1 MSGSL
6 FHSEGFRLPGRFGG
20 RVGRTCFVV
29 AIAAIAVLLAAPS
42 QAEQFRLS
50 EDGTVLGTL
59 YTDGKVDDLRIQ
71 VVLDGDEPIG
81 TYVYAFIGASE
92 YLQRTNDGYWIPW
105 DRQWDSLVDN
115 RLSAVDGTLEFKIFD
130 EDLGADNHGITIVVA
145 YRTKSTLKY
154 GLYSVGPDWAKP

>member
-6 FHSEGFRLPGRFGG
+6 FHSEVFRLPGRLGG
-20 RVGRTCFVV
+20 FVAWVVCATALLGILPTV
-29 AIAAIAVLLAAPS
+29 A
-42 QAEQFRLS
+42 AEPLPTLS

-59 YTDGKVDDLRIQ
+59 YTDGEVDDLRIQ
-71 VVLDGDEPIG
+71 VVLDGDEPIA

-92 YLQRTNDGYWIPW
+92 YLQRTNEGYWIPW

-115 RLSAVDGTLEFKIFD
+115 RLSAVNGTLEFKIFD